1 MTSPYTSWKTLR
13 CTTGE
18 RKNRETLWMTSTVP
32 GENKIHGA
40 KDSVEHSE
48 SPCGPPKEMLG
59 TLFLK
64 SHIYRGLPWHT
75 VRCAA
80 GIYELPPSYF

>member
-1 MTSPYTSWKTLR
+1 MTGLYKPWTNLCYA
-13 CTTGE
+13 TGE

-32 GENKIHGA
+32 GENKILGA
-40 KDSVEHSE
+40 KYSVEHSE
-48 SPCGPPKEMLG
+48 SPRGPPKEMLG
-59 TLFLK
+59 TVFLK